1 MSLVLCIAAAL
12 HAPHQGDANV
22 PRVARDTVRAPVTVT
37 DTTWYITNRARV
49 AGKLVGARTDTL
61 EYGYVVVRYRER
73 ADRVSLNPWVEGFS
87 RTTAEPVRLSRDA
100 FLARV
105 GAASTR
111 GTELSAGLVLYTH
124 GFATSFSR
132 AIAQGSDIAHR
143 GRQSGPFV
151 VFAWPAHI
159 SFASFPRPSALISK
173 AYRDDSVSAAE
184 SAGAFRGALA
194 DLLSIVPAKRL
205 AVVGHSLGAQLASEA
220 LTTPSQLRDSLVVAP
235 LHALVLFAPDISAP
249 RFRDVLGPALVPVAN
264 RRVIYASE
272 ADRLLT
278 VSRLINHSPRV
289 GQGRGEK
296 MLTESEVEIVDVT
309 EGRRAAGA
317 IRNLFEPHHAMR
329 YASSALRDFFGVVR
343 GTPSDCRASDGLAER
358 KTDRSWRLTAKAPP
372 AADVACAAGVSTVT
386 STVPARGDSAATA
399 AATSAKAHRAP

>member
-1 MSLVLCIAAAL
+1 MQLVLAIATAL
-12 HAPHQGDANV
+12 QAQSSIRDS
-22 PRVARDTVRAPVTVT
+22 ARSTVTVT
-37 DTTWYITNRARV
+37 DTTWYVTNRART
-49 AGKLVGARTDTL
+49 AGKLIGLRTDTL

-73 ADRVSLNPWVEGFS
+73 GDRAASNPWVEGFS
-87 RTTAEPVRLSRDA
+87 RTVSDPVRLSRDE
-100 FLARV
+100 FLAHV
-105 GAASTR
+105 GSGAAH
-111 GTELSAGLVLYTH
+111 GADPGAGAVLYTH
-124 GFATSFSR
+124 GFATSFNR

-143 GRQSGPFV
+143 GRFAGPFI
-151 VFAWPAHI
+151 VFSWPAHV

-173 AYRDDSVSAAE
+173 AYRDDSLSAAE

-194 DLLSIVPAKRL
+194 DLLSVVPAQRL
-205 AVVGHSLGAQLASEA
+205 TVVGHSLGAQLASEA
-220 LTTPSQLRDSLVVAP
+220 LASPSPLRDTLLRAP

-278 VSRLINHSPRV
+278 VSRLINHSPRL

-296 MLTESEVEIVDVT
+296 LLTESEVEVVDVT

-329 YASSALRDFFGVVR
+329 YASTALRDFFGVVH
-343 GTPSDCRASDGLAER
+343 GTSSTCRTADGLAQR
-358 KTDRSWRLTAKAPP
+358 MTDRAWRLTAKAPP
-372 AADVACAAGVSTVT
+372 AADILCAAGGAGT
-386 STVPARGDSAATA
+386 
-399 AATSAKAHRAP
+399 TSADSVGASATKGAASVRRAP